1 VSIALVTEQ
10 EAVDHLRLDETDRN
24 LNLYIEAAS
33 QSVIDYMNGGADEF
47 LDSAGDVVSD
57 SSGPLG
63 VPANV
68 RAAVLIWLGLIYEN
82 RSSSGTDNKDAFSL
96 GDPPLVVK
104 SLIYRRSRLSYA

>member
-47 LDSAGDVVSD
+47 LDSAGEVVSD

-68 RAAVLIWLGLIYEN
+68 QAAVLIWLGVIYEN
-82 RSSSGTDNKDAFSL
+82 RATTEDTDAFNL
-96 GDPPLVVK
+96 GDPPPVVK
-104 SLIYRRSRLSYA
+104 SLLYRRSRLSYA